1 MPAPIYIA
9 LIHHPVL
16 NKHGAIVTTSITNF
30 DLHDLGRTSRTYG
43 VKKYFIVTPNEAQQ
57 NMARYI
63 TRYWQEGLG
72 SRMNPDRSEAFADI
86 GVTSSLE
93 ETCLTIQKH
102 HGTHPH
108 LVATTARPSKK
119 TIRFNEL
126 KEFIGESDKPF
137 LILFGTG
144 WGLAPEVMEKAEMVL
159 EPIRGGSDYNH
170 LPVRSAV
177 AIVLDRLLG
186 DGL

>member
-1 MPAPIYIA
+1 MTAPVYIA

-16 NKHGAIVTTSITNF
+16 NKHGEIVTTSLTNF

-43 VKKYFIVTPNEAQQ
+43 VKKYFIVTPNESQQ

-63 TRYWQEGLG
+63 THYWQEGLG
-72 SRMNPDRSEAFADI
+72 LRMNPHRSEAFSDI
-86 GVTSSLE
+86 IVTATLD
-93 ETCLTIQKH
+93 ETCLTIQKQH
-102 HGTHPH
+102 DKHPT
-108 LVATTARPSKK
+108 LVATTARPSSEK
-119 TIRFNEL
+119 TICFNEL
-126 KEFIGESDKPF
+126 KELIRKSEEPF

-144 WGLAPEVMEKAEMVL
+144 WGLAPEVMEKAGMVL

-170 LPVRSAV
+170 LPVRAAV

-186 DGL
+186 G